1 MASYT
6 TKTLAPGE
14 QVISIN
20 KNTKWG
26 YLNAVIY
33 GLAVFFI
40 VIPFDPVLATM
51 ALVFITLGISF
62 AVWYTR
68 WTCEFAVTNKKVVSK
83 RGLIARATDE
93 LMLTKVEGVDVDQPM
108 LGRILGYGSLKITG
122 PGQQVVKFLGID
134 NPVDVKNQIQS
145 QIA

>member
-6 TKTLAPGE
+6 SKTLAPGE

-26 YLNAVIY
+26 YLNALINGAGLGVIASIFNPIV
-33 GLAVFFI
+33 GIMLGVGVF
-40 VIPFDPVLATM
+40 VLMT
-51 ALVFITLGISF
+51 FF
-62 AVWYTR
+62 VWYAR
-68 WTCEFAVTNKKVVSK
+68 WTCEFAVTNKKIVSK

-122 PGQQVVKFLGID
+122 PGQQVVEFLGID

>member
-6 TKTLAPGE
+6 TKTLAQGE

-26 YLNAVIY
+26 YLNALIQGTALGMIVSIFNPAIGILL
-33 GLAVFFI
+33 GLGLF
-40 VIPFDPVLATM
+40 VLM
-51 ALVFITLGISF
+51 TLF
-62 AVWYTR
+62 VWYGR
-68 WTCEFAVTNKKVVSK
+68 WTCEFAVTDKKVVSK

-122 PGQQVVKFLGID
+122 PGQQVVEFLGID

-145 QIA
+145 QIV

>member
-6 TKTLAPGE
+6 SKTLAPGE

-26 YLNAVIY
+26 YANALIQ
-33 GLAVFFI
+33 GLGLGFI
-40 VIPFDPVLATM
+40 VSFFNPAIGIGLGAGLFLLM
-51 ALVFITLGISF
+51 AFF
-62 AVWYTR
+62 VWYAR
-68 WTCEFAVTNKKVVSK
+68 WTCEFAVTSKKIVSK

-145 QIA
+145 QI